1 MYRYA
6 IYQRDSNYQGQILLG
21 TWDEQGNPIELTLP
35 HMSHL
40 YYVDELHN
48 DELGTNY
55 KTLTGKN
62 LTRIDFQNSSLRF
75 KWIEDHPA
83 TKIYDCLDPVTEFLH
98 ERFWEV
104 NEDPE
109 FQRFPLKIYMYDIET
124 GNVKK
129 GIKFFLMFLFV
140 GVFFL
145 GILLAILI
153 MNIINYKSLDSEI
166 MSNHVEINTYED
178 SDSGTMYSPTYY
190 YNIRGKEY
198 KCSSQGSSSIMPST
212 KNRKVYFDSKN
223 PSRCMTD
230 YSRGNNKWILLF
242 LLLPIVFISV
252 AVYNIIKVNKRI
264 KLINELNTTGKL
276 VKNLPYRLENT
287 GMSVNGVQI
296 QRPVVDYTLPSG
308 TTITLQGDPRH
319 DKKVADKDG
328 MVDLIIDEANPNNY
342 FIDFE
347 INRLSGNLPTDYY
360 TNDQIF
366 QNNGNNNFM
375 NQQDNQKYINNN
387 INNQNN

>member
-1 MYRYA
+1 
-6 IYQRDSNYQGQILLG
+6 
-21 TWDEQGNPIELTLP
+21 
-35 HMSHL
+35 
-40 YYVDELHN
+40 
-48 DELGTNY
+48 
-55 KTLTGKN
+55 
-62 LTRIDFQNSSLRF
+62 
-75 KWIEDHPA
+75 
-83 TKIYDCLDPVTEFLH
+83 
-98 ERFWEV
+98 
-104 NEDPE
+104 
-109 FQRFPLKIYMYDIET
+109 MYDIDT
-124 GNVKK
+124 SNVKK
-129 GIKFFLMFLFV
+129 GIKFFLMFLLA
-140 GVFFL
+140 GVFLL

-166 MSNHVEINTYED
+166 VPNHIEINTYKN
-178 SDSGTMYSPTYY
+178 SDGDTMYSPIYY

-198 KCSSQGSSSIMPST
+198 KCSSQGGSSIMPST

-223 PSRCMTD
+223 PTRCMTD

-242 LLLPIVFISV
+242 LILPIVFIGT

-264 KLINELNTTGKL
+264 KLINNLNTTGKL

-287 GMSVNGVQI
+287 GMSFNGIQI
-296 QRPVVDYTLPSG
+296 QKPVVDYMLPSG

-328 MVDLIIDEANPNNY
+328 MVDLVIDEANPNNY

-360 TNDQIF
+360 TNNQIF

-375 NQQDNQKYINNN
+375 NQQDNQQYINNN

>member
-1 MYRYA
+1 
-6 IYQRDSNYQGQILLG
+6 
-21 TWDEQGNPIELTLP
+21 
-35 HMSHL
+35 
-40 YYVDELHN
+40 
-48 DELGTNY
+48 
-55 KTLTGKN
+55 
-62 LTRIDFQNSSLRF
+62 
-75 KWIEDHPA
+75 
-83 TKIYDCLDPVTEFLH
+83 
-98 ERFWEV
+98 
-104 NEDPE
+104 
-109 FQRFPLKIYMYDIET
+109 MYDIDT
-124 GNVKK
+124 SNVKK
-129 GIKFFLMFLFV
+129 GIKFFLMFLLV
-140 GVFFL
+140 GIFFL

-166 MSNHVEINTYED
+166 MSNHVEINTYKD
-178 SDSGTMYSPTYY
+178 SDGDTMYSPIYY

-198 KCSSQGSSSIMPST
+198 KCSSQGGSSIMPST

-223 PSRCMTD
+223 PTRCMTD

-242 LLLPIVFISV
+242 LLLPIVFIGT

-264 KLINELNTTGKL
+264 KLINDLNTTGKL

-287 GMSVNGVQI
+287 GMSVNGIQI
-296 QRPVVDYTLPSG
+296 QKPVVDYTLPSG

-360 TNDQIF
+360 TNNQTF

-375 NQQDNQKYINNN
+375 NQQDNQQYINNN

>member
-1 MYRYA
+1 
-6 IYQRDSNYQGQILLG
+6 
-21 TWDEQGNPIELTLP
+21 
-35 HMSHL
+35 
-40 YYVDELHN
+40 
-48 DELGTNY
+48 
-55 KTLTGKN
+55 
-62 LTRIDFQNSSLRF
+62 
-75 KWIEDHPA
+75 
-83 TKIYDCLDPVTEFLH
+83 
-98 ERFWEV
+98 
-104 NEDPE
+104 
-109 FQRFPLKIYMYDIET
+109 MYDIDT
-124 GNVKK
+124 SNVKK
-129 GIKFFLMFLFV
+129 GIKFFLMFLFA
-140 GVFFL
+140 GVFLL

-166 MSNHVEINTYED
+166 VPNHIEINTYKD
-178 SDSGTMYSPTYY
+178 SDGDTMYSPIYY

-198 KCSSQGSSSIMPST
+198 KCSSQGGSSIMPST

-223 PSRCMTD
+223 PTRCMTD
-230 YSRGNNKWILLF
+230 YSRGNNKLILLF
-242 LLLPIVFISV
+242 LLLPIVFIGT

-264 KLINELNTTGKL
+264 KLINDLNTTGKL

-287 GMSVNGVQI
+287 GMSVNGIQI
-296 QRPVVDYTLPSG
+296 QKPVVDYTLPSG

-328 MVDLIIDEANPNNY
+328 MVDLVIDEANPNNY

-360 TNDQIF
+360 TNNQTF

-375 NQQDNQKYINNN
+375 NQQDNQQYINNN

>member
-1 MYRYA
+1 
-6 IYQRDSNYQGQILLG
+6 
-21 TWDEQGNPIELTLP
+21 
-35 HMSHL
+35 
-40 YYVDELHN
+40 
-48 DELGTNY
+48 
-55 KTLTGKN
+55 
-62 LTRIDFQNSSLRF
+62 
-75 KWIEDHPA
+75 
-83 TKIYDCLDPVTEFLH
+83 
-98 ERFWEV
+98 
-104 NEDPE
+104 
-109 FQRFPLKIYMYDIET
+109 MYDIDT
-124 GNVKK
+124 SNVKK
-129 GIKFFLMFLFV
+129 GIKFFLMFLLV
-140 GVFFL
+140 GIFFL

-166 MSNHVEINTYED
+166 MSNHVEINTYKD
-178 SDSGTMYSPTYY
+178 SDGDTMYSPIYY

-198 KCSSQGSSSIMPST
+198 KCSSQGGSSIMPST

-223 PSRCMTD
+223 PTRCMTD

-242 LLLPIVFISV
+242 LLLPIVFIGT

-264 KLINELNTTGKL
+264 KLINDLNTTGKL

-287 GMSVNGVQI
+287 GMSVNGIQI
-296 QRPVVDYTLPSG
+296 QKPVVDYTLPSG

-328 MVDLIIDEANPNNY
+328 MVDLVIDEANPNNY

-360 TNDQIF
+360 TNNQTF

-375 NQQDNQKYINNN
+375 NQQDNQQYINNN

>member
-1 MYRYA
+1 
-6 IYQRDSNYQGQILLG
+6 
-21 TWDEQGNPIELTLP
+21 
-35 HMSHL
+35 
-40 YYVDELHN
+40 
-48 DELGTNY
+48 
-55 KTLTGKN
+55 
-62 LTRIDFQNSSLRF
+62 
-75 KWIEDHPA
+75 
-83 TKIYDCLDPVTEFLH
+83 
-98 ERFWEV
+98 
-104 NEDPE
+104 
-109 FQRFPLKIYMYDIET
+109 MYDIDT
-124 GNVKK
+124 SNVKK
-129 GIKFFLMFLFV
+129 GIKFFLMFLLA
-140 GVFFL
+140 GVFLL

-166 MSNHVEINTYED
+166 VPNHIEINTYKN
-178 SDSGTMYSPTYY
+178 SDGDTMYSPIYY

-198 KCSSQGSSSIMPST
+198 KCSSQGGSSIMPST

-223 PSRCMTD
+223 PTRCMTD

-242 LLLPIVFISV
+242 LLLPIVFIGT

-264 KLINELNTTGKL
+264 KLINNLNTTGKL

-287 GMSVNGVQI
+287 GMSFNGIQI
-296 QRPVVDYTLPSG
+296 QKPVVDYTLPSG
-308 TTITLQGDPRH
+308 TTINLQGDPRH

-328 MVDLIIDEANPNNY
+328 MVDLVIDEANPNNY

-360 TNDQIF
+360 TNNQIF

-375 NQQDNQKYINNN
+375 NQQDNQQYINNN

>member
-1 MYRYA
+1 
-6 IYQRDSNYQGQILLG
+6 
-21 TWDEQGNPIELTLP
+21 
-35 HMSHL
+35 
-40 YYVDELHN
+40 
-48 DELGTNY
+48 
-55 KTLTGKN
+55 
-62 LTRIDFQNSSLRF
+62 
-75 KWIEDHPA
+75 
-83 TKIYDCLDPVTEFLH
+83 
-98 ERFWEV
+98 
-104 NEDPE
+104 
-109 FQRFPLKIYMYDIET
+109 MYDIDMS
-124 GNVKK
+124 NVKK
-129 GIKFFLMFLFV
+129 GIKFFLMFLFA
-140 GVFFL
+140 GVFLL

-166 MSNHVEINTYED
+166 MPNHIEINTYKD
-178 SDSGTMYSPTYY
+178 SDGDTMYSPIYY

-198 KCSSQGSSSIMPST
+198 KCSSQGGSSIMPST

-223 PSRCMTD
+223 PTRCMTD

-242 LLLPIVFISV
+242 LLLPIVFIGT

-264 KLINELNTTGKL
+264 KLINNLNTTGKL

-287 GMSVNGVQI
+287 GMSFNGIQI
-296 QRPVVDYTLPSG
+296 QKPVVDYTLPSG
-308 TTITLQGDPRH
+308 TTINLQGDPRH

-328 MVDLIIDEANPNNY
+328 MVDLVIDEANPNNY

-360 TNDQIF
+360 TNNQIF

-375 NQQDNQKYINNN
+375 NQQDNQQYINNN

>member
-1 MYRYA
+1 
-6 IYQRDSNYQGQILLG
+6 
-21 TWDEQGNPIELTLP
+21 
-35 HMSHL
+35 
-40 YYVDELHN
+40 
-48 DELGTNY
+48 
-55 KTLTGKN
+55 
-62 LTRIDFQNSSLRF
+62 
-75 KWIEDHPA
+75 
-83 TKIYDCLDPVTEFLH
+83 
-98 ERFWEV
+98 
-104 NEDPE
+104 
-109 FQRFPLKIYMYDIET
+109 MYDIDT
-124 GNVKK
+124 RNVKK
-129 GIKFFLMFLFV
+129 GIKFFLMFLVV

>member
-1 MYRYA
+1 
-6 IYQRDSNYQGQILLG
+6 
-21 TWDEQGNPIELTLP
+21 
-35 HMSHL
+35 
-40 YYVDELHN
+40 
-48 DELGTNY
+48 
-55 KTLTGKN
+55 
-62 LTRIDFQNSSLRF
+62 
-75 KWIEDHPA
+75 
-83 TKIYDCLDPVTEFLH
+83 
-98 ERFWEV
+98 
-104 NEDPE
+104 
-109 FQRFPLKIYMYDIET
+109 MYDIDT
-124 GNVKK
+124 SNVKK
-129 GIKFFLMFLFV
+129 GIKFFLMFLFA
-140 GVFFL
+140 GVFLL

-166 MSNHVEINTYED
+166 VPNHIEINTYKD
-178 SDSGTMYSPTYY
+178 SDGDTMYSPIYY

-198 KCSSQGSSSIMPST
+198 KCSSQGGSSIMPST

-223 PSRCMTD
+223 PTRCMTD

-242 LLLPIVFISV
+242 LLLPIVFIGT

-264 KLINELNTTGKL
+264 KLINNLNTTGKL

-287 GMSVNGVQI
+287 GMSFNGIQI
-296 QRPVVDYTLPSG
+296 KKPVVDYTLPSG

>member
-1 MYRYA
+1 
-6 IYQRDSNYQGQILLG
+6 
-21 TWDEQGNPIELTLP
+21 
-35 HMSHL
+35 
-40 YYVDELHN
+40 
-48 DELGTNY
+48 
-55 KTLTGKN
+55 
-62 LTRIDFQNSSLRF
+62 
-75 KWIEDHPA
+75 
-83 TKIYDCLDPVTEFLH
+83 
-98 ERFWEV
+98 
-104 NEDPE
+104 
-109 FQRFPLKIYMYDIET
+109 MYDIDT
-124 GNVKK
+124 SNVKK
-129 GIKFFLMFLFV
+129 GIKFFLMFLLV
-140 GVFFL
+140 GIFFL

-166 MSNHVEINTYED
+166 MSNHVEINTYKD
-178 SDSGTMYSPTYY
+178 SDGDTMYSPIYY

-198 KCSSQGSSSIMPST
+198 KCSSQGGSSIMPST

-223 PSRCMTD
+223 PTRCMTD

-242 LLLPIVFISV
+242 LLLPIVFIGT
-252 AVYNIIKVNKRI
+252 AVCNIIKVNKRI
-264 KLINELNTTGKL
+264 KLINDLNTTGKL

-287 GMSVNGVQI
+287 GMSVNGIQI
-296 QRPVVDYTLPSG
+296 QKPVVDYTLPSG

-366 QNNGNNNFM
+366 QNSGNNNFM
-375 NQQDNQKYINNN
+375 NQQDNQQYINNN

>member
-1 MYRYA
+1 
-6 IYQRDSNYQGQILLG
+6 
-21 TWDEQGNPIELTLP
+21 
-35 HMSHL
+35 
-40 YYVDELHN
+40 
-48 DELGTNY
+48 
-55 KTLTGKN
+55 
-62 LTRIDFQNSSLRF
+62 
-75 KWIEDHPA
+75 
-83 TKIYDCLDPVTEFLH
+83 
-98 ERFWEV
+98 
-104 NEDPE
+104 
-109 FQRFPLKIYMYDIET
+109 MYDIDT
-124 GNVKK
+124 SNVKK
-129 GIKFFLMFLFV
+129 GIKFFLMFLLA
-140 GVFFL
+140 GVFLL

-166 MSNHVEINTYED
+166 MPNHIEINTYKN
-178 SDSGTMYSPTYY
+178 SDGDTMYSPIYY

-198 KCSSQGSSSIMPST
+198 KCSSQGGSSIMPST

-223 PSRCMTD
+223 PTRCMTD

-242 LLLPIVFISV
+242 LILPIVFIGT

-264 KLINELNTTGKL
+264 KLINNLNTTGKL

-287 GMSVNGVQI
+287 GMSFNGIQI
-296 QRPVVDYTLPSG
+296 QKPVVDYMLPSG

-328 MVDLIIDEANPNNY
+328 MVDLVIDEANPNNY

-360 TNDQIF
+360 TNNQTF

-375 NQQDNQKYINNN
+375 NQQDNQQYINNN

>member
-1 MYRYA
+1 
-6 IYQRDSNYQGQILLG
+6 
-21 TWDEQGNPIELTLP
+21 
-35 HMSHL
+35 
-40 YYVDELHN
+40 
-48 DELGTNY
+48 
-55 KTLTGKN
+55 
-62 LTRIDFQNSSLRF
+62 
-75 KWIEDHPA
+75 
-83 TKIYDCLDPVTEFLH
+83 
-98 ERFWEV
+98 
-104 NEDPE
+104 
-109 FQRFPLKIYMYDIET
+109 MYDIDT
-124 GNVKK
+124 SNVKK
-129 GIKFFLMFLFV
+129 GIKFFLMFLFA
-140 GVFFL
+140 GVFLL

-166 MSNHVEINTYED
+166 VPNHIEINTYKD
-178 SDSGTMYSPTYY
+178 SDGDTMYSPIYY

-198 KCSSQGSSSIMPST
+198 KCSSQGGSSIMPST

-223 PSRCMTD
+223 PTRCMTD

-242 LLLPIVFISV
+242 LLLPIVFIGT

-264 KLINELNTTGKL
+264 KLINNLNTTGKL

-287 GMSVNGVQI
+287 GMSFNGIQI
-296 QRPVVDYTLPSG
+296 QKPVVDYTLPSG
-308 TTITLQGDPRH
+308 TTINLQGDPRH

-328 MVDLIIDEANPNNY
+328 MVDLVIDEANPNNY

-360 TNDQIF
+360 TNNQIF

-375 NQQDNQKYINNN
+375 NQQDNQQYINNN

>member
-1 MYRYA
+1 
-6 IYQRDSNYQGQILLG
+6 
-21 TWDEQGNPIELTLP
+21 
-35 HMSHL
+35 
-40 YYVDELHN
+40 
-48 DELGTNY
+48 
-55 KTLTGKN
+55 
-62 LTRIDFQNSSLRF
+62 
-75 KWIEDHPA
+75 
-83 TKIYDCLDPVTEFLH
+83 
-98 ERFWEV
+98 
-104 NEDPE
+104 
-109 FQRFPLKIYMYDIET
+109 MYDIDT
-124 GNVKK
+124 SNVKK
-129 GIKFFLMFLFV
+129 GIKFFLMFLLV
-140 GVFFL
+140 GIFFL

-166 MSNHVEINTYED
+166 MSNHVEINTYKD
-178 SDSGTMYSPTYY
+178 SDGDTMYSPIYY

-198 KCSSQGSSSIMPST
+198 KCSSQGGSSIMPST

-223 PSRCMTD
+223 PTRCMTD

-242 LLLPIVFISV
+242 LLLPIVFIGT
-252 AVYNIIKVNKRI
+252 AVCNIIKVNKRI
-264 KLINELNTTGKL
+264 KLINDLNTTGKL

-287 GMSVNGVQI
+287 GMSVNGIQI
-296 QRPVVDYTLPSG
+296 QKPVVYYTLPSG

-328 MVDLIIDEANPNNY
+328 MVDLVIDEANPNNY

-360 TNDQIF
+360 TNNQTF

-375 NQQDNQKYINNN
+375 NQQDNQQYINNN

>member
-1 MYRYA
+1 
-6 IYQRDSNYQGQILLG
+6 
-21 TWDEQGNPIELTLP
+21 
-35 HMSHL
+35 
-40 YYVDELHN
+40 
-48 DELGTNY
+48 
-55 KTLTGKN
+55 
-62 LTRIDFQNSSLRF
+62 
-75 KWIEDHPA
+75 
-83 TKIYDCLDPVTEFLH
+83 
-98 ERFWEV
+98 
-104 NEDPE
+104 
-109 FQRFPLKIYMYDIET
+109 MYDIDT
-124 GNVKK
+124 SNVKK
-129 GIKFFLMFLFV
+129 GIKFFLMFLLA
-140 GVFFL
+140 GVFLL

-166 MSNHVEINTYED
+166 VPNHIEINTYKN
-178 SDSGTMYSPTYY
+178 SDGDTMYSPIYY

-198 KCSSQGSSSIMPST
+198 KCSSQGGSSIMPST

-223 PSRCMTD
+223 PTRCMTD

-242 LLLPIVFISV
+242 LLLPIVFIGT

-264 KLINELNTTGKL
+264 KLINNLNTTGKL

-287 GMSVNGVQI
+287 GMSFNGIQI
-296 QRPVVDYTLPSG
+296 QKPVVDYMLPSG

-328 MVDLIIDEANPNNY
+328 MVDLVIDEANPNNY

-360 TNDQIF
+360 TNNQTF

-375 NQQDNQKYINNN
+375 NQQDNQQYINNN

>member
-1 MYRYA
+1 
-6 IYQRDSNYQGQILLG
+6 
-21 TWDEQGNPIELTLP
+21 
-35 HMSHL
+35 
-40 YYVDELHN
+40 
-48 DELGTNY
+48 
-55 KTLTGKN
+55 
-62 LTRIDFQNSSLRF
+62 
-75 KWIEDHPA
+75 
-83 TKIYDCLDPVTEFLH
+83 
-98 ERFWEV
+98 
-104 NEDPE
+104 
-109 FQRFPLKIYMYDIET
+109 MYDIDT
-124 GNVKK
+124 SNVKK
-129 GIKFFLMFLFV
+129 GIKFFLMFLLV
-140 GVFFL
+140 GIFFL

-166 MSNHVEINTYED
+166 MSNHVEINTYKD
-178 SDSGTMYSPTYY
+178 SDGDTMYSPIYY

-198 KCSSQGSSSIMPST
+198 KCSSQGGSSIMPST

-223 PSRCMTD
+223 PTRCMTD

-242 LLLPIVFISV
+242 LILPIVFIGT

-264 KLINELNTTGKL
+264 KLINNLNTTGKL

-287 GMSVNGVQI
+287 GMSFNGIQI
-296 QRPVVDYTLPSG
+296 QKPVVDYTLPSG

-328 MVDLIIDEANPNNY
+328 MVDLVIDEANPNNY

-360 TNDQIF
+360 TNNQTF

-375 NQQDNQKYINNN
+375 NQQDNQQYINNN

>member
-1 MYRYA
+1 
-6 IYQRDSNYQGQILLG
+6 
-21 TWDEQGNPIELTLP
+21 
-35 HMSHL
+35 
-40 YYVDELHN
+40 
-48 DELGTNY
+48 
-55 KTLTGKN
+55 
-62 LTRIDFQNSSLRF
+62 
-75 KWIEDHPA
+75 
-83 TKIYDCLDPVTEFLH
+83 
-98 ERFWEV
+98 
-104 NEDPE
+104 
-109 FQRFPLKIYMYDIET
+109 MYDIDT
-124 GNVKK
+124 SNVKK
-129 GIKFFLMFLFV
+129 GIKFFLMFLLA
-140 GVFFL
+140 GVFLL

-166 MSNHVEINTYED
+166 MPNHIEINTYKN
-178 SDSGTMYSPTYY
+178 SDGDTMYSPIYY

-198 KCSSQGSSSIMPST
+198 KCSSQGGSSIMPST

-223 PSRCMTD
+223 PTRCMTD

-242 LLLPIVFISV
+242 LLLPIVFIGT

-264 KLINELNTTGKL
+264 KLINNLNTTGKL

-287 GMSVNGVQI
+287 GMSFNGIQI
-296 QRPVVDYTLPSG
+296 QKPVVDYTLPSG
-308 TTITLQGDPRH
+308 TTINLQGDPRH

-328 MVDLIIDEANPNNY
+328 MVDLVIDEANPNNY

-360 TNDQIF
+360 TNNQTF

-375 NQQDNQKYINNN
+375 NQQDNQQYINNN

>member
-1 MYRYA
+1 
-6 IYQRDSNYQGQILLG
+6 
-21 TWDEQGNPIELTLP
+21 
-35 HMSHL
+35 
-40 YYVDELHN
+40 
-48 DELGTNY
+48 
-55 KTLTGKN
+55 
-62 LTRIDFQNSSLRF
+62 
-75 KWIEDHPA
+75 
-83 TKIYDCLDPVTEFLH
+83 
-98 ERFWEV
+98 
-104 NEDPE
+104 
-109 FQRFPLKIYMYDIET
+109 MYDIDT
-124 GNVKK
+124 SNVKK
-129 GIKFFLMFLFV
+129 GIKFFLMFLLV
-140 GVFFL
+140 GIFFL

-166 MSNHVEINTYED
+166 MSNHVEINTYKD
-178 SDSGTMYSPTYY
+178 SDGDTMYSPIYY

-198 KCSSQGSSSIMPST
+198 KCSSQGGSSIMPST

-223 PSRCMTD
+223 PTRCMTD

-242 LLLPIVFISV
+242 LILPIVFIGT

-264 KLINELNTTGKL
+264 KLINNLNTTGKL

-287 GMSVNGVQI
+287 GMSFNGIQI
-296 QRPVVDYTLPSG
+296 QKPVVDYMLPSG

-328 MVDLIIDEANPNNY
+328 MVDLVIDEANPNNY

-360 TNDQIF
+360 TNNQTF

-375 NQQDNQKYINNN
+375 NQQDNQQYINNN

>member
-1 MYRYA
+1 
-6 IYQRDSNYQGQILLG
+6 
-21 TWDEQGNPIELTLP
+21 
-35 HMSHL
+35 
-40 YYVDELHN
+40 
-48 DELGTNY
+48 
-55 KTLTGKN
+55 
-62 LTRIDFQNSSLRF
+62 
-75 KWIEDHPA
+75 
-83 TKIYDCLDPVTEFLH
+83 
-98 ERFWEV
+98 
-104 NEDPE
+104 
-109 FQRFPLKIYMYDIET
+109 MYDIDT
-124 GNVKK
+124 SNVKK
-129 GIKFFLMFLFV
+129 GIKFFLMFLLA
-140 GVFFL
+140 GVFLL

-166 MSNHVEINTYED
+166 VPNHIEINTYKN
-178 SDSGTMYSPTYY
+178 SDGDTMYSPIYY

-198 KCSSQGSSSIMPST
+198 KCSSQGGSSIMPST

-223 PSRCMTD
+223 PTRCMTD

-242 LLLPIVFISV
+242 LLLPIVFIGT

-264 KLINELNTTGKL
+264 KLINNLNTTGKL

-287 GMSVNGVQI
+287 GMSFNGIQI
-296 QRPVVDYTLPSG
+296 QKPVVDYTLPSG

-328 MVDLIIDEANPNNY
+328 MVDLVIDEANPNNY

-360 TNDQIF
+360 TNNQTF

-375 NQQDNQKYINNN
+375 NQQDNQQYINNN

>member
-1 MYRYA
+1 
-6 IYQRDSNYQGQILLG
+6 
-21 TWDEQGNPIELTLP
+21 
-35 HMSHL
+35 
-40 YYVDELHN
+40 
-48 DELGTNY
+48 
-55 KTLTGKN
+55 
-62 LTRIDFQNSSLRF
+62 
-75 KWIEDHPA
+75 
-83 TKIYDCLDPVTEFLH
+83 
-98 ERFWEV
+98 
-104 NEDPE
+104 
-109 FQRFPLKIYMYDIET
+109 
-124 GNVKK
+124 
-129 GIKFFLMFLFV
+129 
-140 GVFFL
+140 
-145 GILLAILI
+145 

-166 MSNHVEINTYED
+166 MSNHVEINTYKD
-178 SDSGTMYSPTYY
+178 SDGDTMYSPTYY

-198 KCSSQGSSSIMPST
+198 KCSSQGGSSIMPST

-223 PSRCMTD
+223 PTRCMTD

-242 LLLPIVFISV
+242 LLLPIVFIGT

-264 KLINELNTTGKL
+264 KLINSLNTTGKL

-287 GMSVNGVQI
+287 GMSFNGIQI
-296 QRPVVDYTLPSG
+296 QKPVVDYTLPSG
-308 TTITLQGDPRH
+308 TTINLQGDPRH

-360 TNDQIF
+360 TNNQVF

-375 NQQDNQKYINNN
+375 NQQDNQQYINNN

>member
-1 MYRYA
+1 
-6 IYQRDSNYQGQILLG
+6 
-21 TWDEQGNPIELTLP
+21 
-35 HMSHL
+35 
-40 YYVDELHN
+40 
-48 DELGTNY
+48 
-55 KTLTGKN
+55 
-62 LTRIDFQNSSLRF
+62 
-75 KWIEDHPA
+75 
-83 TKIYDCLDPVTEFLH
+83 
-98 ERFWEV
+98 
-104 NEDPE
+104 
-109 FQRFPLKIYMYDIET
+109 MYDIDT
-124 GNVKK
+124 SNVKK
-129 GIKFFLMFLFV
+129 GIKFFLMFLLV
-140 GVFFL
+140 GIFFL

-166 MSNHVEINTYED
+166 MSNHVEINAYKD
-178 SDSGTMYSPTYY
+178 SDGDTMYSPIYY

-198 KCSSQGSSSIMPST
+198 KCSSQGGSSIMPST

-223 PSRCMTD
+223 PTRCMPD

-242 LLLPIVFISV
+242 LLLPIVFIGT

-264 KLINELNTTGKL
+264 KLINNLNTTGKL

-287 GMSVNGVQI
+287 GMSFNGIQI
-296 QRPVVDYTLPSG
+296 QKPVVDYTLPSG

-328 MVDLIIDEANPNNY
+328 MVDLVIDEANPNNY

-360 TNDQIF
+360 TNNQTF

-375 NQQDNQKYINNN
+375 NQQDNQQYINNN

>member
-1 MYRYA
+1 MY
-6 IYQRDSNYQGQILLG
+6 N
-21 TWDEQGNPIELTLP
+21 
-35 HMSHL
+35 
-40 YYVDELHN
+40 
-48 DELGTNY
+48 
-55 KTLTGKN
+55 
-62 LTRIDFQNSSLRF
+62 IDTS
-75 KWIEDHPA
+75 
-83 TKIYDCLDPVTEFLH
+83 
-98 ERFWEV
+98 
-104 NEDPE
+104 
-109 FQRFPLKIYMYDIET
+109 
-124 GNVKK
+124 NVKK
-129 GIKFFLMFLFV
+129 GIKFFLMFLLV
-140 GVFFL
+140 GIFFL

-166 MSNHVEINTYED
+166 VPNHVEINTYKD
-178 SDSGTMYSPTYY
+178 SDGDTMYSPTYY

-198 KCSSQGSSSIMPST
+198 KCSSQGGSSIMPST

-223 PSRCMTD
+223 PTRCMTD

-242 LLLPIVFISV
+242 LILPIVFIGT

-264 KLINELNTTGKL
+264 KLINDLNTTGKL

-287 GMSVNGVQI
+287 GMSVNGIQI
-296 QRPVVDYTLPSG
+296 QKPVVDYTLPSG

-360 TNDQIF
+360 TNNQTF

-375 NQQDNQKYINNN
+375 NQQDNQQYINNN

>member
-1 MYRYA
+1 
-6 IYQRDSNYQGQILLG
+6 
-21 TWDEQGNPIELTLP
+21 
-35 HMSHL
+35 
-40 YYVDELHN
+40 
-48 DELGTNY
+48 
-55 KTLTGKN
+55 
-62 LTRIDFQNSSLRF
+62 
-75 KWIEDHPA
+75 
-83 TKIYDCLDPVTEFLH
+83 
-98 ERFWEV
+98 
-104 NEDPE
+104 
-109 FQRFPLKIYMYDIET
+109 MYDIDT
-124 GNVKK
+124 SNVKK
-129 GIKFFLMFLFV
+129 GIKFFLMFLFA
-140 GVFFL
+140 GVFLL

-178 SDSGTMYSPTYY
+178 SDGDTMYSPTYY

-230 YSRGNNKWILLF
+230 YSRGSNKWILLF

-287 GMSVNGVQI
+287 GMSINGVQI

-375 NQQDNQKYINNN
+375 NQE
-387 INNQNN
+387 

>member
-1 MYRYA
+1 
-6 IYQRDSNYQGQILLG
+6 
-21 TWDEQGNPIELTLP
+21 
-35 HMSHL
+35 
-40 YYVDELHN
+40 
-48 DELGTNY
+48 
-55 KTLTGKN
+55 
-62 LTRIDFQNSSLRF
+62 
-75 KWIEDHPA
+75 
-83 TKIYDCLDPVTEFLH
+83 
-98 ERFWEV
+98 
-104 NEDPE
+104 
-109 FQRFPLKIYMYDIET
+109 MYDIDT
-124 GNVKK
+124 SNVKK
-129 GIKFFLMFLFV
+129 GIKFFLMFLFA
-140 GVFFL
+140 GVFLL

-166 MSNHVEINTYED
+166 VPNHIEINTYKD
-178 SDSGTMYSPTYY
+178 SDGDTMYSPIYY

-198 KCSSQGSSSIMPST
+198 KCSSQGGSSIMPST

-223 PSRCMTD
+223 PTRCMTD
-230 YSRGNNKWILLF
+230 YSRGNNKLILLF
-242 LLLPIVFISV
+242 LLLPIVFIGT

-264 KLINELNTTGKL
+264 KLINDLNTTGKL

-287 GMSVNGVQI
+287 GMSVNGIQI
-296 QRPVVDYTLPSG
+296 QKPVVEYTLPSG

-328 MVDLIIDEANPNNY
+328 MVDLVIDEANPNNY

-360 TNDQIF
+360 TNNQTF

-375 NQQDNQKYINNN
+375 NQQDNQQYINNN

>member
-1 MYRYA
+1 
-6 IYQRDSNYQGQILLG
+6 
-21 TWDEQGNPIELTLP
+21 
-35 HMSHL
+35 
-40 YYVDELHN
+40 
-48 DELGTNY
+48 
-55 KTLTGKN
+55 
-62 LTRIDFQNSSLRF
+62 
-75 KWIEDHPA
+75 
-83 TKIYDCLDPVTEFLH
+83 
-98 ERFWEV
+98 
-104 NEDPE
+104 
-109 FQRFPLKIYMYDIET
+109 MYDIDT
-124 GNVKK
+124 SNVKK
-129 GIKFFLMFLFV
+129 GIKFFLMFLFA
-140 GVFFL
+140 GVFLL

-166 MSNHVEINTYED
+166 VPNHIEINTYKD
-178 SDSGTMYSPTYY
+178 SDGDTMYSPIYY

-198 KCSSQGSSSIMPST
+198 KCSSQGGSSIMPST

-223 PSRCMTD
+223 PTRCMTD

-242 LLLPIVFISV
+242 LLLPIVFIGT

-287 GMSVNGVQI
+287 GMSINGVQI

>member
-1 MYRYA
+1 
-6 IYQRDSNYQGQILLG
+6 
-21 TWDEQGNPIELTLP
+21 
-35 HMSHL
+35 
-40 YYVDELHN
+40 
-48 DELGTNY
+48 
-55 KTLTGKN
+55 
-62 LTRIDFQNSSLRF
+62 
-75 KWIEDHPA
+75 
-83 TKIYDCLDPVTEFLH
+83 
-98 ERFWEV
+98 
-104 NEDPE
+104 
-109 FQRFPLKIYMYDIET
+109 MYDIDT
-124 GNVKK
+124 SNVKK
-129 GIKFFLMFLFV
+129 GIKFFLMFLFA
-140 GVFFL
+140 GVFLL

-166 MSNHVEINTYED
+166 VPNHIEINTYKD
-178 SDSGTMYSPTYY
+178 SDGDTMYSPIYY

-198 KCSSQGSSSIMPST
+198 KCSSQGGSSIMPST

-223 PSRCMTD
+223 PTRCMTD

-287 GMSVNGVQI
+287 GMSINGVQI

-375 NQQDNQKYINNN
+375 NQQDNQQYINNN

>member
-1 MYRYA
+1 
-6 IYQRDSNYQGQILLG
+6 
-21 TWDEQGNPIELTLP
+21 
-35 HMSHL
+35 
-40 YYVDELHN
+40 
-48 DELGTNY
+48 
-55 KTLTGKN
+55 
-62 LTRIDFQNSSLRF
+62 
-75 KWIEDHPA
+75 
-83 TKIYDCLDPVTEFLH
+83 
-98 ERFWEV
+98 
-104 NEDPE
+104 
-109 FQRFPLKIYMYDIET
+109 
-124 GNVKK
+124 
-129 GIKFFLMFLFV
+129 
-140 GVFFL
+140 
-145 GILLAILI
+145 

-166 MSNHVEINTYED
+166 MSNHVEIKTYED
-178 SDSGTMYSPTYY
+178 SDGDTMYSPTYY

-212 KNRKVYFDSKN
+212 KNGKVYFDSKN
-223 PSRCMTD
+223 PSRCITD

-242 LLLPIVFISV
+242 LLLPIVFIGT

-360 TNDQIF
+360 TNNQIF

-375 NQQDNQKYINNN
+375 NQQDNQQYINNN

>member
-1 MYRYA
+1 
-6 IYQRDSNYQGQILLG
+6 
-21 TWDEQGNPIELTLP
+21 
-35 HMSHL
+35 
-40 YYVDELHN
+40 
-48 DELGTNY
+48 
-55 KTLTGKN
+55 
-62 LTRIDFQNSSLRF
+62 
-75 KWIEDHPA
+75 
-83 TKIYDCLDPVTEFLH
+83 
-98 ERFWEV
+98 
-104 NEDPE
+104 
-109 FQRFPLKIYMYDIET
+109 MYDIDT
-124 GNVKK
+124 SNVKK
-129 GIKFFLMFLFV
+129 GIKFFLMFLFA
-140 GVFFL
+140 GVFLL

-166 MSNHVEINTYED
+166 VPNHIEINTYKD
-178 SDSGTMYSPTYY
+178 SDGDTMYSPIYY

-198 KCSSQGSSSIMPST
+198 KCSSQGGSSIMPST

-223 PSRCMTD
+223 PTRCMTD

-242 LLLPIVFISV
+242 LLLPIVFIGT

-287 GMSVNGVQI
+287 GMSINGVQI

-387 INNQNN
+387 INNQNNWLF

>member
-1 MYRYA
+1 
-6 IYQRDSNYQGQILLG
+6 
-21 TWDEQGNPIELTLP
+21 
-35 HMSHL
+35 
-40 YYVDELHN
+40 
-48 DELGTNY
+48 
-55 KTLTGKN
+55 
-62 LTRIDFQNSSLRF
+62 
-75 KWIEDHPA
+75 
-83 TKIYDCLDPVTEFLH
+83 
-98 ERFWEV
+98 
-104 NEDPE
+104 
-109 FQRFPLKIYMYDIET
+109 MYDIDT
-124 GNVKK
+124 SNVKK

-166 MSNHVEINTYED
+166 MPNHVEINTYED
-178 SDSGTMYSPTYY
+178 SDGGTMYSPTYY

-230 YSRGNNKWILLF
+230 YSRGSNKWILLF

-342 FIDFE
+342 FIDFD
-347 INRLSGNLPTDYY
+347 INRLTGKLPTDFY
-360 TNDQIF
+360 N
-366 QNNGNNNFM
+366 NNG
-375 NQQDNQKYINNN
+375 Q
-387 INNQNN
+387 

>member
-1 MYRYA
+1 
-6 IYQRDSNYQGQILLG
+6 
-21 TWDEQGNPIELTLP
+21 
-35 HMSHL
+35 
-40 YYVDELHN
+40 
-48 DELGTNY
+48 
-55 KTLTGKN
+55 
-62 LTRIDFQNSSLRF
+62 
-75 KWIEDHPA
+75 
-83 TKIYDCLDPVTEFLH
+83 
-98 ERFWEV
+98 
-104 NEDPE
+104 
-109 FQRFPLKIYMYDIET
+109 MYDIDT
-124 GNVKK
+124 SNVKK
-129 GIKFFLMFLFV
+129 GIKFFLMFLLV
-140 GVFFL
+140 GIFFL

-166 MSNHVEINTYED
+166 VPNHIEINTYKD
-178 SDSGTMYSPTYY
+178 SDGDTMYSPIYY

-198 KCSSQGSSSIMPST
+198 KCSSQGGSSIMPST

-223 PSRCMTD
+223 PTRCMTD

-242 LLLPIVFISV
+242 LLLPIVFIGT

-287 GMSVNGVQI
+287 GMSVNGIQI
-296 QRPVVDYTLPSG
+296 QKPVVDYTLPSG

-366 QNNGNNNFM
+366 QNSGNNNFM
-375 NQQDNQKYINNN
+375 NQQDNQQYINNN

>member
-1 MYRYA
+1 
-6 IYQRDSNYQGQILLG
+6 
-21 TWDEQGNPIELTLP
+21 
-35 HMSHL
+35 
-40 YYVDELHN
+40 
-48 DELGTNY
+48 
-55 KTLTGKN
+55 
-62 LTRIDFQNSSLRF
+62 
-75 KWIEDHPA
+75 
-83 TKIYDCLDPVTEFLH
+83 
-98 ERFWEV
+98 
-104 NEDPE
+104 
-109 FQRFPLKIYMYDIET
+109 MYDIDT
-124 GNVKK
+124 RNVKK
-129 GIKFFLMFLFV
+129 GIKFFLMFLVV

-178 SDSGTMYSPTYY
+178 SDGDTMYSPTYY

-230 YSRGNNKWILLF
+230 YSRGSNKWILLF

-375 NQQDNQKYINNN
+375 NQQDNQQYINNN

>member
-1 MYRYA
+1 
-6 IYQRDSNYQGQILLG
+6 
-21 TWDEQGNPIELTLP
+21 
-35 HMSHL
+35 
-40 YYVDELHN
+40 
-48 DELGTNY
+48 
-55 KTLTGKN
+55 
-62 LTRIDFQNSSLRF
+62 
-75 KWIEDHPA
+75 
-83 TKIYDCLDPVTEFLH
+83 
-98 ERFWEV
+98 
-104 NEDPE
+104 
-109 FQRFPLKIYMYDIET
+109 
-124 GNVKK
+124 
-129 GIKFFLMFLFV
+129 
-140 GVFFL
+140 
-145 GILLAILI
+145 

-166 MSNHVEINTYED
+166 VPNHIEINTYKD
-178 SDSGTMYSPTYY
+178 SDGDTMYSPIYY

-198 KCSSQGSSSIMPST
+198 KCSSQGGSSIMPST

-223 PSRCMTD
+223 PTRCMTD

-242 LLLPIVFISV
+242 LLLPIVFIGT

-264 KLINELNTTGKL
+264 KLINNLNTTGKL

-287 GMSVNGVQI
+287 GMSVNGIQI

-308 TTITLQGDPRH
+308 TTINLQGDPRH

-328 MVDLIIDEANPNNY
+328 MVDLVIDEANPNNY

-360 TNDQIF
+360 TNNQTF

-375 NQQDNQKYINNN
+375 NQQDNQQYINNN

>member
-1 MYRYA
+1 
-6 IYQRDSNYQGQILLG
+6 
-21 TWDEQGNPIELTLP
+21 
-35 HMSHL
+35 
-40 YYVDELHN
+40 
-48 DELGTNY
+48 
-55 KTLTGKN
+55 
-62 LTRIDFQNSSLRF
+62 
-75 KWIEDHPA
+75 
-83 TKIYDCLDPVTEFLH
+83 
-98 ERFWEV
+98 
-104 NEDPE
+104 
-109 FQRFPLKIYMYDIET
+109 MYDIDT
-124 GNVKK
+124 NNVKK
-129 GIKFFLMFLFV
+129 GIKFFLMFLFA
-140 GVFFL
+140 GVFLL

-166 MSNHVEINTYED
+166 VPNHIEINTYKD
-178 SDSGTMYSPTYY
+178 SDGDTMYSPIYY

-198 KCSSQGSSSIMPST
+198 KCSSQGGSSIMPST

-223 PSRCMTD
+223 PTRCMTD

-242 LLLPIVFISV
+242 LLLPIVFIGT

-287 GMSVNGVQI
+287 GMSINGVQI

>member
-1 MYRYA
+1 
-6 IYQRDSNYQGQILLG
+6 
-21 TWDEQGNPIELTLP
+21 
-35 HMSHL
+35 
-40 YYVDELHN
+40 
-48 DELGTNY
+48 
-55 KTLTGKN
+55 
-62 LTRIDFQNSSLRF
+62 
-75 KWIEDHPA
+75 
-83 TKIYDCLDPVTEFLH
+83 
-98 ERFWEV
+98 
-104 NEDPE
+104 
-109 FQRFPLKIYMYDIET
+109 MYDIDT
-124 GNVKK
+124 RNVKK
-129 GIKFFLMFLFV
+129 GIKFFLMFLVV

-178 SDSGTMYSPTYY
+178 SDGDTMYSPTYY

-230 YSRGNNKWILLF
+230 YSRGSNKWILLF

-319 DKKVADKDG
+319 DKKVVDKDG